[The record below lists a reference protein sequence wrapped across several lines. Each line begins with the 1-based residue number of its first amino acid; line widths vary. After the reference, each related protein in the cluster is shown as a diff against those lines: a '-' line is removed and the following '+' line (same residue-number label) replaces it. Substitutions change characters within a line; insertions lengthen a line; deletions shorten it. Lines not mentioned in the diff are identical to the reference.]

1 MKINSIT
8 QALQKIRHGRVNRK
22 YKDHLF
28 RFVFQNKKDLLDLY
42 NAVNGTD
49 YANPE
54 ELVITT
60 LQDVV
65 YLGMKNDVSFL
76 IGNYMNLYEHQSTF
90 CPNMPLRGLLYFAEM
105 YRAYIEANGLNLYST
120 APVTLPTPKYVIF
133 YNGTQNEPERV
144 ELRLSDAFEEKDK
157 EAALECKAIMLNINY
172 GHNKALMKRCKRL
185 EDYAYF
191 IQAIRNYL
199 AEGKTLERAAEL
211 AISECIEKNI
221 LADILRQ
228 NRAEVLNLLL
238 TVYDKKLHEKTLR
251 EEGREEG
258 IGIGQEL
265 GLRLGKQEDLL
276 EILKEKGTVSSA
288 LQTVILSEKNLEI
301 LHGWIKLA
309 IRVET
314 VEEFERRMYV

>member
-8 QALQKIRHGRVNRK
+8 QALQKIRHVRVNRK

-28 RFVFQNKKDLLDLY
+28 RFVFQNKKDLLELY
-42 NAVNGTD
+42 NAINGTE
-49 YANPE
+49 YTNPD

-76 IGNYMNLYEHQSTF
+76 IGSYMNLYEHQSTF
-90 CPNMPLRGLLYFAEM
+90 CPNMPLRGLLYFTEM
-105 YRAYIEANGLNLYST
+105 YRAYIEANGLDLYST
-120 APVTLPTPKYVIF
+120 VQVTLPTPKYVIF
-133 YNGTQNEPERV
+133 YNGTSEQPERM
-144 ELRLSDAFEEKDK
+144 ELRLSDAFEEKDE
-157 EAALECKAIMLNINY
+157 EAALECRALMLNINY
-172 GHNKALMKRCKRL
+172 GHNKELMNKCKRL

-191 IQAIRNYL
+191 VQAVRNYL
-199 AEGKTLERAAEL
+199 AEGKTLEMAAEL

-251 EEGREEG
+251 EEGRS
-258 IGIGQEL
+258 I
-265 GLRLGKQEDLL
+265 GKQDALL
-276 EILKEKGTVSSA
+276 D
-288 LQTVILSEKNLEI
+288 ILSEKGSVSKELQARIYKEDDLEV
-301 LHGWIKLA
+301 LRSWIKLA
-309 IRVET
+309 IHVET
-314 VEEFERRMYV
+314 AEEFEEKIKR